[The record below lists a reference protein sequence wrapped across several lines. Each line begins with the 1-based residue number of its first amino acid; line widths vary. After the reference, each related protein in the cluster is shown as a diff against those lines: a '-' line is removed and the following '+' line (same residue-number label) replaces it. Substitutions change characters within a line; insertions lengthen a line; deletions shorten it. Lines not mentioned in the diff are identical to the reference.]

1 VLGKTVLVGAIIVA
15 AILVS
20 SAAYDHAF
28 ATIDMFIKMDPI
40 KGESTVTDHEE
51 QIDILSYS
59 FDVIK
64 QVTSVGPTPPSFGKT
79 SFMFSFT
86 HFLDAA
92 TPQLYTHVAEGRTIQ
107 EATLE
112 LCQPA
117 SGNKLLCYMEYKFL
131 NPVLFPSV
139 MTDGSASDVR
149 PVEKVSLLFCEVE
162 WKYTPFDSKGSPK
175 SPIEGRFD
183 LCDQSPRILDTLV
196 DDQSTFSFAGAQV
209 VWVVISD
216 PDIDDTDE
224 AKGEPDVEVN
234 DNEIRMA
241 QGVDGKWYGF
251 FADRDNA
258 LIADFA
264 AVGTPGMGSD
274 FGVFCSKDSGV
285 VIGDS
290 IDTTKTEGF
299 AIQDPALVSNSVDG
313 NPDATPLTNLC
324 TDPIP
329 NATPNDFMAV
339 LNGVIELSAIPSAES
354 AGQIGISQGF
364 WPFIQLYPFNEGG
377 NVVVQYNKGGEAI
390 TRTLSFDSVS

>member
-1 VLGKTVLVGAIIVA
+1 VLGKTVLVGVIIVA

-117 SGNKLLCYMEYKFL
+117 SGKKLLCYMEYKFL
-131 NPVLFPSV
+131 NPVLFPLV

-183 LCDQSPRILDTLV
+183 LCDQPPRILDTLV
-196 DDQSTFSFAGAQV
+196 DDQSTFSFAGAQI

-224 AKGEPDVEVN
+224 AKGEPEVRVN
-234 DNEIRMA
+234 DNALRMA
-241 QGVDGKWYGF
+241 QGVDGNWYGF
-251 FADRDNA
+251 VADRDNA

-299 AIQDPALVSNSVDG
+299 AIQNPSLVTNAVEG
-313 NPDATPLTNLC
+313 NADATPLTNLC
-324 TDPIP
+324 SAPIP
-329 NATPNDFMAV
+329 NPIPDDLMAV
-339 LNGVIELSAIPSAES
+339 LNGEVDLAPFPSAES
-354 AGQIGISQGF
+354 AGQIGVRQGF
-364 WPFIQLYPFNEGG
+364 WPFIQLYQFVEGG
-377 NVVVQYNKGGEAI
+377 NVIIQYNRGGETI
-390 TRTLSFDSVS
+390 TRTLSFD